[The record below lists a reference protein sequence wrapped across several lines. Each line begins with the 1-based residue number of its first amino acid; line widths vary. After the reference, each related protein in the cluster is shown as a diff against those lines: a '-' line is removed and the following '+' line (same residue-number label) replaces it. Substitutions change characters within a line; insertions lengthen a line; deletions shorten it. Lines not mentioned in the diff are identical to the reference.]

1 MWKSPLLFRKI
12 RYQEQLHEVCNAL
25 SVVSQWVKKQACSCY
40 YQKILW
46 RHFFWQKMFFGCK
59 FSFKPRLNSGWSGWE
74 VEGSHGLSGQGDVHE
89 ERFLLALANQVL
101 ASWNWRKVGKKKIL
115 LRFLF
120 LVVGSGFLAHW
131 KNLAFTQNQ
140 DDKLVSII
148 GGEAYMNIYILRAK
162 CWLDVKQEW
171 MGDPHKYW

>member
-40 YQKILW
+40 YQKILR
-46 RHFFWQKMFFGCK
+46 RHFLWQKMFFVN
-59 FSFKPRLNSGWSGWE
+59 FSLKPRLNSGWGSWE

-101 ASWNWRKVGKKKIL
+101 ASWNWRKVGKKKIP

-148 GGEAYMNIYILRAK
+148 GGEAYMNNWIFLLSELNVD
-162 CWLDVKQEW
+162 WT
-171 MGDPHKYW
+171 

>member
-1 MWKSPLLFRKI
+1 MGEKTGMLLLLSKDLTTTFFMEKNVFCQFPPQTSPKLRLKWLRG
-12 RYQEQLHEVCNAL
+12 
-25 SVVSQWVKKQACSCY
+25 
-40 YQKILW
+40 W
-46 RHFFWQKMFFGCK
+46 RQPW
-59 FSFKPRLNSGWSGWE
+59 PIWSGRRSR
-74 VEGSHGLSGQGDVHE
+74 GKISTCSGLPG
-89 ERFLLALANQVL
+89 
-101 ASWNWRKVGKKKIL
+101 ASILKLKKVGKKKIL

-148 GGEAYMNIYILRAK
+148 GGEAYMNIYIVRAK

>member
-1 MWKSPLLFRKI
+1 MKLK
-12 RYQEQLHEVCNAL
+12 
-25 SVVSQWVKKQACSCY
+25 
-40 YQKILW
+40 
-46 RHFFWQKMFFGCK
+46 
-59 FSFKPRLNSGWSGWE
+59 
-74 VEGSHGLSGQGDVHE
+74 
-89 ERFLLALANQVL
+89 
-101 ASWNWRKVGKKKIL
+101 KVGKKKIL

-162 CWLDVKQEW
+162 C
-171 MGDPHKYW
+171 

>member
-1 MWKSPLLFRKI
+1 MEKPSSVQEDKVPITITWGTQCTKSCQSKSEKTGMLL
-12 RYQEQLHEVCNAL
+12 LL
-25 SVVSQWVKKQACSCY
+25 SKDLMTA
-40 YQKILW
+40 
-46 RHFFWQKMFFGCK
+46 FFWQKMFFVCK

-89 ERFLLALANQVL
+89 ERFLFALAYQVL

-148 GGEAYMNIYILRAK
+148 GGEAYMNNWIFLLSELNVD
-162 CWLDVKQEW
+162 WT
-171 MGDPHKYW
+171 